1 MYDQSFLELEEIQGD
16 EKWSFEVLEVKVSNL
31 QRSEEMGACRSFFKW
46 DGWHIDHII
55 PCAFFDLTKASHQRV
70 CFNWQNLQPLWA
82 KDNLSKRDKFPLSIL
97 LVILK
102 YAYEEITV

>member
-1 MYDQSFLELEEIQGD
+1 
-16 EKWSFEVLEVKVSNL
+16 
-31 QRSEEMGACRSFFKW
+31 MGACRGLFKW
-46 DGWHIDHII
+46 HGWHIDHII